1 MFNNY
6 EKQTFYNV
14 TGSNYG
20 SIHVVDCSFTKI
32 EQSNL
37 ELFDSMIFE
46 SKWEY
51 CNFSDALISKNKFG
65 YSSFSQCN
73 ICDSKL
79 IKNEFQDISF
89 NTVRFSDSSICGSDF
104 ENCEFYRTA
113 FENVDFANSV
123 KPVCVYLVVRISA
136 SFFEL
141 LFCFKSGMGV
151 FLCPFL
157 RHGSAALPNI
167 RKPSF

>member
-6 EKQTFYNV
+6 EKQTFSNI

-20 SIHVVDCSFTKI
+20 SIHVVDCNFTKV
-32 EQSNL
+32 EQSDL
-37 ELFDSMIFE
+37 ELYDSMIFE

-79 IKNEFQDISF
+79 KKMSFRISHLILY
-89 NTVRFSDSSICGSDF
+89 DSLTHQYVAAILRIANF
-104 ENCEFYRTA
+104 TAPHLRTLILRTA
-113 FENVDFANSV
+113 TFQTVHS
-123 KPVCVYLVVRISA
+123 IM
-136 SFFEL
+136 L
-141 LFCFKSGMGV
+141 L
-151 FLCPFL
+151 
-157 RHGSAALPNI
+157 
-167 RKPSF
+167 

>member
-6 EKQTFYNV
+6 EKQTFSNI

-20 SIHVVDCSFTKI
+20 SIHVVDCNFTKV
-32 EQSNL
+32 EQSDL
-37 ELFDSMIFE
+37 ELYDSMIFE

-89 NTVRFSDSSICGSDF
+89 NTVRFSDSSICGSNF
-104 ENCEFYRTA
+104 ENCEFYRIT
-113 FENVDFANSV
+113 FENVDFANCYFSNCSFHNVIV
-123 KPVCVYLVVRISA
+123 KNCNGLQNAYFKNIDFGANGILSDEKALAHLLVS
-136 SFFEL
+136 
-141 LFCFKSGMGV
+141 
-151 FLCPFL
+151 
-157 RHGSAALPNI
+157 N
-167 RKPSF
+167 